1 MGRGCDPRG
10 RPYTTFRDAIVQKR
24 SKAQK
29 RRKNEVINF
38 LYLTISK
45 ISTKN
50 LKIMNPINEIM
61 HLKSFTVGFD
71 MENRMQC
78 ESAQNRPRP
87 QQSVARPSRC
97 IAG

>member
-1 MGRGCDPRG
+1 M
-10 RPYTTFRDAIVQKR
+10 
-24 SKAQK
+24 
-29 RRKNEVINF
+29 INI

-50 LKIMNPINEIM
+50 LKIMNPINETM

-71 MENRMQC
+71 MENRMRC

>member
-1 MGRGCDPRG
+1 M
-10 RPYTTFRDAIVQKR
+10 
-24 SKAQK
+24 
-29 RRKNEVINF
+29 INF

-78 ESAQNRPRP
+78 ESAQNRPRLG
-87 QQSVARPSRC
+87 QSVARRSRC